1 MRIELNLLQP
11 WIAPHSRVLDLGCG
25 DGTLLRSLIDNRHIE
40 GYGIEI
46 DPDQINACVA
56 RGVNVLE
63 DNIDEGLNRFPDGS
77 FDTVVMTQALQVLR
91 HPDKVLVEML
101 RIGREC
107 IVTFPNFGNWRTR
120 SYLMFRGRMPVT
132 KQLSFQWFDT
142 PNIHFCTVRD
152 FEALCHDLDI
162 RILHRSFVA
171 ERPIDRHLRRFW
183 PNLFSETAVYHLGR
197 GS

>member
-11 WIAPHSRVLDLGCG
+11 WIAPGSRVLDLGCG
-25 DGTLLRSLIDNRHIE
+25 DGLLLRSLMDNRDVE

-46 DPDQINACVA
+46 DPEQINACVA
-56 RGVNVLE
+56 RGVNVIE
-63 DNIDEGLNRFPDGS
+63 DNIDEGLIRFPDGS

-91 HPDKVLVEML
+91 EPDKVLVEML

-120 SYLMFRGRMPVT
+120 AYLMFRGRMPVT
-132 KQLSFQWFDT
+132 RQLSYQWFDT
-142 PNIHFCTVRD
+142 PNIHFCTVHD
-152 FEALCHDLDI
+152 FEALCADLNI
-162 RILHRSFVA
+162 RILDRSFVA
-171 ERPIDRHLRRFW
+171 ERSVDRRLAQIW

-197 GS
+197 GG